1 VNYMYHFDDGRYSEL
16 LTLCRKIV
24 LMLASVDMDLLERMA
39 RFLLKHHEA
48 AKSGGPMLS
57 SSGILATTESPEIL
71 HHKHYYYLFV
81 RRICELSLVKAN
93 TNKPLMETIINL
105 VVLISIETV
114 ALSPEVFAPIVTLL
128 LNFWNTGVE
137 NFMHQCQEKN
147 PFLPE
152 LINLMLT
159 NYNEQL
165 SSKEAIEFVS
175 GLFPIVKKQMSKES
189 AGNILTKQLHII
201 AQYLQNVFKET
212 IDTGLLEGTLKK
224 LTYLFKALIILFTDD
239 EFKRY
244 FLQNNQQQ
252 MNFIYDLITS
262 NESPGLHKI
271 SSIEELK
278 QLVTS
283 LHKA

>member
-1 VNYMYHFDDGRYSEL
+1 
-16 LTLCRKIV
+16 
-24 LMLASVDMDLLERMA
+24 
-39 RFLLKHHEA
+39 
-48 AKSGGPMLS
+48 
-57 SSGILATTESPEIL
+57 
-71 HHKHYYYLFV
+71 
-81 RRICELSLVKAN
+81 
-93 TNKPLMETIINL
+93 L